1 MDKRPDKKAASE
13 KALKIVFSVVL
24 VASAL
29 GLFLISDAGKALL
42 SGGIFAP
49 GARTVIRTGE
59 TPGVTPEATVPP
71 LLLPEDFIAAVSESG
86 PEGEYVRTQTDA
98 YAADYTIRRDAQ
110 DFETARL
117 VLSLRDGKVTAFML
131 VWNIPETPEPPS
143 ENATLIERD
152 LYALRCEKMEEDS
165 AWLNAA
171 FIAMAHAFDV
181 TKSVSEASLE
191 VLCELA
197 DGTRR
202 DGKSRSDTMGGYTFD
217 VFVDE
222 EADTETLKLV
232 FSSK

>member
-1 MDKRPDKKAASE
+1 MDKRPDKKVASE

-29 GLFLISDAGKALL
+29 GLVLISDAGKALL

-110 DFETARL
+110 DFEAARR
-117 VLSLRDGKVTAFML
+117 VLSLRDGKVTACML
-131 VWNIPETPEPPS
+131 GIDEIKVCNVI
-143 ENATLIERD
+143 
-152 LYALRCEKMEEDS
+152 YDS
-165 AWLNAA
+165 AVNLLRNIKVETT
-171 FIAMAHAFDV
+171 IAGFHVENRDMQPLSHICR
-181 TKSVSEASLE
+181 K
-191 VLCELA
+191 
-197 DGTRR
+197 TRI
-202 DGKSRSDTMGGYTFD
+202 G
-217 VFVDE
+217 V
-222 EADTETLKLV
+222 A
-232 FSSK
+232 